1 MHIEFIMISNDSD
14 MNSGDDKSIH
24 IACEVGVFI
33 TCIKKFIVRP
43 CMQVKVSSYPSG
55 SLFK

>member
-1 MHIEFIMISNDSD
+1 MISNDSD